1 MMGSALRAGAGAPG
15 AADMDL
21 LWLLL
26 GKLRLQ
32 RVWGAS
38 VCASLPCLPQCCREL
53 KTCSG

>member
-32 RVWGAS
+32 SVWGAS